1 MITPRLVMILASAG
15 SGKTFSLTSRFI
27 ALLAAGAP
35 PERIV
40 ALTFTRKAAGEF
52 FDGILGK
59 LAAAAGDEAEAAKL
73 AAAIAQPGLRAADFL
88 RLLRAMI
95 DALHRLRLG
104 TLDSFFAQVAQ
115 AFPFELGLAGDFE
128 VIEGHAAR
136 LERERALRQLFAC
149 PGAELDDAQRAFL
162 ESFKQATFGTEEKRL
177 AARMDRFLDEKYET
191 FLEVPPAER
200 WGVAAQIWPAGQ
212 PWSGDVA
219 ATKVASDLRRWLA
232 GYPMLDPQRAR
243 WALLAEE
250 LAAWSAGAPWGAAME
265 YFLGRMLPAWA
276 EIARGDVELTVE
288 RKKQR
293 IDAAGCAVLADV
305 IRLVAGAE
313 LARQLAMTQGVHA
326 VLAQFD
332 AVYSQL
338 VRRAGKLTFGDVTR
352 LLRPD
357 AGARGLSFAGA
368 DDGRLELDYRLDAR
382 IDHWLLDEFQ
392 DTSRGQW
399 SVLRNLIDEVVQD
412 PEERRTFFCVG
423 DVKQSIYAWRD
434 GDPTLMRDIRR
445 YYNGS
450 DEAEGPIAT
459 QPLDASWRSGPAVIA
474 AVNGVFGAEPVLR
487 ELFPAAAVKRWQE
500 EWRAHTTERPDRSGQ
515 AALLFAAD
523 EAERRRCTLELL
535 QEIEPLRRGL
545 TCAVLTRSNDQAAEI
560 ADFLRR
566 EGGLAAVAE
575 SDLKVCTDNPVGVA
589 LLALVHAAAHPGD
602 RFAAEHVAMTPLAA
616 ALAAEGITTRAAL
629 SRRILGELSAG
640 GYEPWAERWLARVPR
655 EGAFVQERARQ
666 FAAAAA
672 QFDATGQRDP
682 DEFVRFMTEYTLRE
696 PESAAVVRVMT
707 IHKSKG
713 LGFDVVVLPE
723 LQGMKLDRSPSGLSL
738 HRDGEHAPEWVLEL
752 PKKEIVDADAV
763 LRAHA
768 AGAAADACYEALSLL
783 YVAMTRAKRALF
795 AVVERPKSSA
805 NFPRL
810 LAESLG
816 SEDAAVR
823 VGAREFTGS
832 WSAGDPE
839 WFRAITPPPP
849 AAAERGLEPVA
860 APVAVRHAAR
870 RPSGEHGGEIAA
882 ARLFERREGEALEFG
897 SAVHALLAEV
907 ETCSPAEVDARVAAW
922 RAAGH
927 DGAAIE
933 AAAGVL
939 REPALA
945 DVWQAA
951 AAPGTAG
958 AVREVW
964 RERAFEVVLGD
975 EWVTGVF
982 DRVVVERGAD
992 GRVVAATV
1000 FDFKTDRVAPE
1011 PAAVAA
1017 AAARHRP
1024 QLALYREVLARL
1036 TGLAPAAV
1044 RADVIFTAV
1053 RARAEV
1059 GAGS

>member
-59 LAAAAGDEAEAAKL
+59 LATAAGDEAEAERL
-73 AAAIAQPGLRAADFL
+73 AAAIGRPELRAKDFL
-88 RLLRAMI
+88 RLLRAVI

-115 AFPFELGLAGDFE
+115 AFPYELGLAGDFE

-149 PGAELDDAQRAFL
+149 PGATLDDAQRAFL

-177 AARMDRFLDEKYET
+177 AQRMDRFLDEKYET
-191 FLEVPPAER
+191 FLEVPAAER
-200 WGVAAQIWPAGQ
+200 WGVADQIWPTGLPWAGQ
-212 PWSGDVA
+212 VTA
-219 ATKVASDLRRWLA
+219 ASVASALRRWLA
-232 GYPMLDPQRAR
+232 ETTMLDGQRAR
-243 WALLAEE
+243 WARLADE
-250 LAAWSAGAPWGAAME
+250 LAAWSVGAPWGAEMD
-265 YFLGRMLPAWA
+265 YFLGRLLPAA
-276 EIARGDVELTVE
+276 ADIARGTVEVTVE

-293 IDAAGCAVLADV
+293 IEAAGCAVLVDV
-305 IRLVAGAE
+305 LRLVAGAE
-313 LARQLAMTQGVHA
+313 IARQLAMTQGVHA

-332 AVYSQL
+332 RVYSQL

-357 AGARGLSFAGA
+357 AGARGLSFAGGEE
-368 DDGRLELDYRLDAR
+368 GRLELDYRLDAS

-450 DEAEGPIAT
+450 DVADGPIAT

-487 ELFPAAAVKRWQE
+487 ALFPKAAVERWQE

-515 AALLFAAD
+515 AALLFADD
-523 EAERRRCTLELL
+523 ETERRQRTLELL
-535 QEIEPLRRGL
+535 QEIAPLRRGL
-545 TCAVLTRSNDQAAEI
+545 TCAVLTHSNEQAAEI

-566 EGGLAAVAE
+566 EGGLPAVAE
-575 SDLKVCTDNPVGVA
+575 SDLKIATDNPVGVA

-602 RFAAEHVAMTPLAA
+602 RFAAEHVAMTPLAG
-616 ALAAEGITTRAAL
+616 ALAAEGLATRAAL
-629 SRRILGELSAG
+629 SRRILGELSEG
-640 GYEPWAERWLARVPR
+640 GYEAWAERWLARLPLA
-655 EGAFVQERARQ
+655 GAFVQERARQ

-682 DEFVRFMTEYTLRE
+682 DEFVRFMSEYTLRE

-723 LQGMKLDRSPSGLSL
+723 LQGQKLDRSPSGLSL
-738 HRDGEHAPEWVLEL
+738 QRDAEHAPEWVLEL
-752 PKKEIVDADAV
+752 PKKEIVDADPV

-768 AGAAADACYEALSLL
+768 ERAAADACYEALSLL

-795 AVVERPKSSA
+795 VVVERPKQSA

-810 LAESLG
+810 LVESLG
-816 SEDAAVR
+816 DAAGTVQ
-823 VGAREFTGS
+823 VGEREFAGG
-832 WSAGDPE
+832 WAAGDPE
-839 WFRAITPPPP
+839 WFRALTSPPT
-849 AAAERGLEPVA
+849 AAPERGLEAVA
-860 APVAVRHAAR
+860 APPAVRHVAR
-870 RPSGEHGGEIAA
+870 RPSGEHAGEVAA
-882 ARLFERREGEALEFG
+882 ARLFERREGAALEFG

-907 ETCSPAEVDARVAAW
+907 EACAPAEVETRAAAW

-927 DGAAIE
+927 DAAAI
-933 AAAGVL
+933 AAAVGVL
-939 REPALA
+939 RAPALA
-945 DVWQAA
+945 DVWQAPAALA
-951 AAPGTAG
+951 AAGG
-958 AVREVW
+958 GREVW
-964 RERAFEVVLGD
+964 RERAFEVVLGE

-982 DRVVVERGAD
+982 DRVVLDRATD

-1000 FDFKTDRVAPE
+1000 FDFKTDAVSATPE
-1011 PAAVAA
+1011 AIRAG
-1017 AAARHRP
+1017 AARHRA

-1036 TGLAPAAV
+1036 TGLPVASVRAEVVFTAV
-1044 RADVIFTAV
+1044 CARADVISGV
-1053 RARAEV
+1053 
-1059 GAGS
+1059 